1 MKKNQDRN
9 PAFASTYQRIS
20 RLMIAAICLVALTHI
35 GFNTSFKGHQILEQQ
50 SKTTAQGLAKQLAL
64 GARTAIKEQDK
75 KPLSQLVNNF
85 AQDEFIQTAA
95 IFDKYG
101 NLLVQSNFA
110 ASYQDLLKTPSALPG
125 LSKLATPV
133 ISDVFD
139 QGKRVGFVRLTYT
152 FPAAIREGHDY
163 LHEVSKQIALML
175 ILSVVLTWVLAR
187 KIKRWQVKRY
197 IRNAEQEEA

>member
-1 MKKNQDRN
+1 M
-9 PAFASTYQRIS
+9 
-20 RLMIAAICLVALTHI
+20 
-35 GFNTSFKGHQILEQQ
+35 
-50 SKTTAQGLAKQLAL
+50 
-64 GARTAIKEQDK
+64 
-75 KPLSQLVNNF
+75 
-85 AQDEFIQTAA
+85 
-95 IFDKYG
+95 
-101 NLLVQSNFA
+101 
-110 ASYQDLLKTPSALPG
+110 
-125 LSKLATPV
+125 
-133 ISDVFD
+133 FD

>member
-20 RLMIAAICLVALTHI
+20 RLMIAAICFIALTHI
-35 GFNTSFKGHQILEQQ
+35 GFNTSFKGHQILNNQ
-50 SKTTAQGLAKQLAL
+50 SQTTAQGLAKQLAL
-64 GARTAIKEQDK
+64 SARFAIKDQDTQA
-75 KPLSQLVNNF
+75 LTRLVNNF

-95 IFDKYG
+95 VFDKFG
-101 NLLVQSNFA
+101 NLLSQSDFA
-110 ASYQDLLKTPSALPG
+110 ASYQDLLKTPNALPG
-125 LSKLATPV
+125 LSKLATP
-133 ISDVFD
+133 IIDDVFVE
-139 QGKRVGFVRLTYT
+139 GERVGFVRLTYT
-152 FPAAIREGHDY
+152 FPAAIREGHEY

-175 ILSVVLTWVLAR
+175 ILSVILTWVLAR